1 MLTNT
6 HVGLLFSPKK
16 GQKKIAKPNVEK
28 SKVKKFI
35 RQLFIF
41 FSSFHPQPKVVSG
54 AENGFS
60 KSLPRILS

>member
-1 MLTNT
+1 MLANT
-6 HVGLLFSPKK
+6 HVGPLFSPKK
-16 GQKKIAKPNVEK
+16 RQKKIARPNIEK

-41 FSSFHPQPKVVSG
+41 FSSFHPKPKVVSG
-54 AENGFS
+54 TENGFT